1 MRKHFVISGCA
12 TDIAPVV
19 AEEPALTVHSSE
31 KDMIAGAEHP
41 LEEAPLAAQPSS
53 VPLVDRM
60 VCVQAHR
67 SSQTAPFIV
76 PDIHRV
82 LEGTGVLECPD
93 HKLDHGVPDPK
104 CDYCKRALGPLYRH
118 SALKES
124 REIPILTFDFSGPHP
139 STVHPAK
146 QLLVIVWCLRE
157 VRLIWA
163 MGVENRDDPH
173 VVAGLQ
179 VALDDLTSLTGGC
192 RAPVLRLHSDKAKE
206 FLAASVRKL
215 LRSHGIRQTTNSG
228 YDPAANGIAERWVG
242 IIKVR
247 ATALLAEHRLPP
259 DYWTYACKW
268 VAYVHN
274 HRVLNIRLN
283 AGYPL
288 FGDVVVVHRFLKKPP
303 SFEDRGI
310 TGVCLGHNPLV
321 SGGVTVGTV
330 SDGLFNVIVT
340 AKVRR
345 LGERRPQRWKLHVHP
360 TEPRAAAYV
369 RNDGEI
375 RWNLNDLD
383 VATVEELEPEG
394 AVEVQNLRSLGMGWA
409 WYVNDLSKYLPD
421 ADTLAAMAPTDDDV
435 TGVDHDVPLSE
446 IALEPEKVDLPE
458 EIDPYTAPL
467 PFPHAAPGPAEY
479 ESLAGMAPDLLPRS
493 QDVDLVVSAIDIPMP
508 AALRAHLKSWTR
520 EDLNVRV
527 FQGVRRG
534 GPPMHRVW
542 CRETFEM
549 DSGKLLAREFFNP
562 DQTSS
567 VRLPTPALPE
577 CTPMTADRRS
587 IRSVFWYS
595 ETDVLPAHLSRVLP
609 GRALVPAAPSG
620 APRLPTS
627 DRGEGDV
634 PRMVAERQSPHQ
646 RDYIPDSGGVSANGQ
661 EPDDEAESGGA
672 LGLEH
677 EEVLSQDS
685 FQSAMSQGYRTEE
698 EEGQWDTSVSMVQ
711 LGWLNVE
718 LKSNDWVKIA
728 DQPSVRIMKI
738 SMDENKDRKKT
749 KFVNEDDGTGTS
761 VKTYCVADL
770 EMSKQL
776 ELAEASYQLR
786 SRILEFNAVS
796 FAAVPLEL
804 VPLEVDYVD
813 ALSKQDVPDYFAGP
827 SMAKTVTQE
836 TRVVFGPEKEEWKAA
851 ILAELQS
858 FAKLD
863 VYEAVSRVDVGHQ
876 EILPGRLVLVVKPNP
891 EGVKGKKKARIV
903 VCGNFQTIHQDEM
916 TSSKTP
922 SYPMLRMLL
931 SLASYLGWP
940 IETWDV
946 STAFLY
952 ARLYGDR
959 DTDLDGQ
966 YIYMRPPKVI
976 EKLGLLPE
984 GTIWKLKKA
993 LYGLRTSPLAWEVER
1008 DNTLAQLQW
1017 EVEERWYGL
1026 VPAKGNPCLW
1036 AIIELD
1042 AENHYVPYVASA
1054 SAQSQTAKEHGEPSM
1069 AKKCRTIGIQT
1080 EGQEKPVR
1088 LLGGLVTYVDDLLL
1102 AMPEWHLRPVVDLLL
1117 KKYVMKQSGV
1127 LPSGPQK
1134 QDVQIGFLGC
1144 RITRDQYGTIFCDQE
1159 KYIQHCM
1166 HENGFVGATQQV
1178 TLKPF
1183 HRPPDV
1189 DERLP
1194 EEILSEETK
1203 RKHVSECQK
1212 YIGQLM
1218 WLATRTR
1225 PDISAVLGIC
1235 ASMMVKTPQ
1244 KVARHLVDLWRYVWT
1259 TRRFAM
1265 STFTPAMGPS
1275 SSSPLPAMGS
1285 LDTSS
1290 RVTGDQHGSELG
1302 ENIRQDGC
1310 LDGHERISIDRPEFH
1325 IHAYTDASF
1334 ATSGGRSRSGFLVCM
1349 VHPETDEYSV
1359 LQWSSRRQTITAYS
1373 APEAEIVAMSEG
1385 IMTSIL
1391 TYDAAEFLG
1400 VCVGITPFLKI
1411 PMKTDSDTGLKQLKN
1426 QSIVVRNRPLIKN
1439 YSYLRD
1445 VCYGTLLHPPCIEPS
1460 FLPGKVQKADGMTK
1474 ILGRN
1479 VQMEFM
1485 TTLGMS
1491 SPSYL

>member
-1 MRKHFVISGCA
+1 M
-12 TDIAPVV
+12 
-19 AEEPALTVHSSE
+19 VH
-31 KDMIAGAEHP
+31 
-41 LEEAPLAAQPSS
+41 
-53 VPLVDRM
+53 
-60 VCVQAHR
+60 
-67 SSQTAPFIV
+67 
-76 PDIHRV
+76 
-82 LEGTGVLECPD
+82 
-93 HKLDHGVPDPK
+93 
-104 CDYCKRALGPLYRH
+104 
-118 SALKES
+118 
-124 REIPILTFDFSGPHP
+124 
-139 STVHPAK
+139 
-146 QLLVIVWCLRE
+146 
-157 VRLIWA
+157 
-163 MGVENRDDPH
+163 
-173 VVAGLQ
+173 
-179 VALDDLTSLTGGC
+179 
-192 RAPVLRLHSDKAKE
+192 
-206 FLAASVRKL
+206 
-215 LRSHGIRQTTNSG
+215 
-228 YDPAANGIAERWVG
+228 
-242 IIKVR
+242 
-247 ATALLAEHRLPP
+247 
-259 DYWTYACKW
+259 
-268 VAYVHN
+268 
-274 HRVLNIRLN
+274 
-283 AGYPL
+283 
-288 FGDVVVVHRFLKKPP
+288 
-303 SFEDRGI
+303 
-310 TGVCLGHNPLV
+310 
-321 SGGVTVGTV
+321 
-330 SDGLFNVIVT
+330 
-340 AKVRR
+340 
-345 LGERRPQRWKLHVHP
+345 
-360 TEPRAAAYV
+360 
-369 RNDGEI
+369 
-375 RWNLNDLD
+375 
-383 VATVEELEPEG
+383 
-394 AVEVQNLRSLGMGWA
+394 
-409 WYVNDLSKYLPD
+409 
-421 ADTLAAMAPTDDDV
+421 
-435 TGVDHDVPLSE
+435 
-446 IALEPEKVDLPE
+446 
-458 EIDPYTAPL
+458 
-467 PFPHAAPGPAEY
+467 
-479 ESLAGMAPDLLPRS
+479 
-493 QDVDLVVSAIDIPMP
+493 
-508 AALRAHLKSWTR
+508 
-520 EDLNVRV
+520 
-527 FQGVRRG
+527 
-534 GPPMHRVW
+534 
-542 CRETFEM
+542 
-549 DSGKLLAREFFNP
+549 
-562 DQTSS
+562 
-567 VRLPTPALPE
+567 
-577 CTPMTADRRS
+577 
-587 IRSVFWYS
+587 
-595 ETDVLPAHLSRVLP
+595 
-609 GRALVPAAPSG
+609 
-620 APRLPTS
+620 
-627 DRGEGDV
+627 
-634 PRMVAERQSPHQ
+634 
-646 RDYIPDSGGVSANGQ
+646 
-661 EPDDEAESGGA
+661 
-672 LGLEH
+672 
-677 EEVLSQDS
+677 
-685 FQSAMSQGYRTEE
+685 
-698 EEGQWDTSVSMVQ
+698 

-718 LKSNDWVKIA
+718 LKSDDWVKVMDSEPPKMPFLRAIEQRRRGKLGYLHLNGA
-728 DQPSVRIMKI
+728 PWVVERRNGLGHQPPVRIMKI
-738 SMDENKDRKKT
+738 TMDKEKDRKKT
-749 KFVNEDDGTGTS
+749 KNFVNEDDGTGTS

-770 EMSKQL
+770 EMSKQQ
-776 ELAEASYQLR
+776 ELVEASYQLR
-786 SRILEFNAVS
+786 SRIFEFNAVS
-796 FAAVPLEL
+796 FAAIPLEL

-827 SMAKTVTQE
+827 SMAKTLTQE

-931 SLASYLGWP
+931 SLASYQGWP

-952 ARLYGDR
+952 ARLYADR

-1008 DNTLAQLQW
+1008 ENTLAQLQW

-1036 AIIELD
+1036 AIVELD
-1042 AENHYVPYVASA
+1042 AENHYVPCVDSA
-1054 SAQSQTAKEHGEPSM
+1054 SAQPQTAKEFGQPSM

-1102 AMPEWHLRPVVDLLL
+1102 AMPEWHLRLVVDLLL

-1183 HRPPDV
+1183 HRPPEV

-1194 EEILSEETK
+1194 EEVLSEETK

-1244 KVARHLVDLWRYVWT
+1244 KVAAHLVDLWRYVWT

-1265 STFTPAMGPS
+1265 STLSPAMGPS
-1275 SSSPLPAMGS
+1275 GSSPLPAMGS
-1285 LDTSS
+1285 L
-1290 RVTGDQHGSELG
+1290 TGDQHGSEMG

-1310 LDGHERISIDRPEFH
+1310 LDGRERLSIERPEFH

-1334 ATSGGRSRSGFLVCM
+1334 ATSGGRSRSGFLVCL
-1349 VHPETDEYSV
+1349 VHPETGEYSV

-1400 VCVGITPFLKI
+1400 VCVWGITPFLKI

-1426 QSIVVRNRPLIKN
+1426 QSIVVRNRPLTKN
-1439 YSYLRD
+1439 YSYPRD

-1479 VQMEFM
+1479 LQMEFM
-1485 TTLGMS
+1485 AMLGMR

>member
-1 MRKHFVISGCA
+1 
-12 TDIAPVV
+12 
-19 AEEPALTVHSSE
+19 
-31 KDMIAGAEHP
+31 
-41 LEEAPLAAQPSS
+41 
-53 VPLVDRM
+53 
-60 VCVQAHR
+60 
-67 SSQTAPFIV
+67 
-76 PDIHRV
+76 
-82 LEGTGVLECPD
+82 
-93 HKLDHGVPDPK
+93 
-104 CDYCKRALGPLYRH
+104 
-118 SALKES
+118 
-124 REIPILTFDFSGPHP
+124 
-139 STVHPAK
+139 
-146 QLLVIVWCLRE
+146 
-157 VRLIWA
+157 
-163 MGVENRDDPH
+163 
-173 VVAGLQ
+173 
-179 VALDDLTSLTGGC
+179 
-192 RAPVLRLHSDKAKE
+192 
-206 FLAASVRKL
+206 
-215 LRSHGIRQTTNSG
+215 
-228 YDPAANGIAERWVG
+228 
-242 IIKVR
+242 
-247 ATALLAEHRLPP
+247 
-259 DYWTYACKW
+259 
-268 VAYVHN
+268 
-274 HRVLNIRLN
+274 
-283 AGYPL
+283 
-288 FGDVVVVHRFLKKPP
+288 
-303 SFEDRGI
+303 
-310 TGVCLGHNPLV
+310 
-321 SGGVTVGTV
+321 
-330 SDGLFNVIVT
+330 
-340 AKVRR
+340 
-345 LGERRPQRWKLHVHP
+345 
-360 TEPRAAAYV
+360 
-369 RNDGEI
+369 
-375 RWNLNDLD
+375 
-383 VATVEELEPEG
+383 
-394 AVEVQNLRSLGMGWA
+394 
-409 WYVNDLSKYLPD
+409 
-421 ADTLAAMAPTDDDV
+421 
-435 TGVDHDVPLSE
+435 
-446 IALEPEKVDLPE
+446 
-458 EIDPYTAPL
+458 
-467 PFPHAAPGPAEY
+467 
-479 ESLAGMAPDLLPRS
+479 
-493 QDVDLVVSAIDIPMP
+493 
-508 AALRAHLKSWTR
+508 
-520 EDLNVRV
+520 
-527 FQGVRRG
+527 
-534 GPPMHRVW
+534 
-542 CRETFEM
+542 
-549 DSGKLLAREFFNP
+549 
-562 DQTSS
+562 
-567 VRLPTPALPE
+567 
-577 CTPMTADRRS
+577 
-587 IRSVFWYS
+587 
-595 ETDVLPAHLSRVLP
+595 
-609 GRALVPAAPSG
+609 
-620 APRLPTS
+620 
-627 DRGEGDV
+627 
-634 PRMVAERQSPHQ
+634 
-646 RDYIPDSGGVSANGQ
+646 
-661 EPDDEAESGGA
+661 
-672 LGLEH
+672 
-677 EEVLSQDS
+677 
-685 FQSAMSQGYRTEE
+685 
-698 EEGQWDTSVSMVQ
+698 
-711 LGWLNVE
+711 
-718 LKSNDWVKIA
+718 
-728 DQPSVRIMKI
+728 
-738 SMDENKDRKKT
+738 MDEEKDRKKT
-749 KFVNEDDGTGTS
+749 KFVNEDDGTGKS

-796 FAAVPLEL
+796 FAAIPLEL

-836 TRVVFGPEKEEWKAA
+836 TRVVFGPEMEEWKAA

-863 VYEAVSRVDVGHQ
+863 VYEVVSRADVGHQ

-1017 EVEERWYGL
+1017 EVEDRWYGL

-1042 AENHYVPYVASA
+1042 AENHDVPYVANA
-1054 SAQSQTAKEHGEPSM
+1054 SARPQTADEHGEPQM

-1127 LPSGPQK
+1127 LPCGPQK
-1134 QDVQIGFLGC
+1134 HDVQIGFLGC
-1144 RITRDQYGTIFCDQE
+1144 RITRDRYGTIFCDQE

-1194 EEILSEETK
+1194 DEVLSEETK

-1244 KVARHLVDLWRYVWT
+1244 KVAGHLVDLWRYVWT

-1265 STFTPAMGPS
+1265 STLAPAMGPS
-1275 SSSPLPAMGS
+1275 SSSSIPAMGS
-1285 LDTSS
+1285 LNTSPG
-1290 RVTGDQHGSELG
+1290 VTGDQHGSEVG

-1310 LDGHERISIDRPEFH
+1310 LDGQKRVSIDRPEFH

-1349 VHPETDEYSV
+1349 VHPETGEYSV

-1400 VCVGITPFLKI
+1400 VCVCGYNSI
-1411 PMKTDSDTGLKQLKN
+1411 PEAPDE
-1426 QSIVVRNRPLIKN
+1426 NR
-1439 YSYLRD
+1439 
-1445 VCYGTLLHPPCIEPS
+1445 
-1460 FLPGKVQKADGMTK
+1460 Q
-1474 ILGRN
+1474 
-1479 VQMEFM
+1479 
-1485 TTLGMS
+1485 
-1491 SPSYL
+1491 